1 MKKFSVE
8 VDREFEI
15 GGELF
20 KWRQPYWEDYANQL
34 DKDIADATASLAAEA
49 RTNGNEAAEGEEE
62 KPEEEKPLTVHAAI
76 ADVIK
81 RIEMFL
87 DTENDALNRWR
98 KLAKRKVDPVPTWQ
112 FRELH
117 TWLAE
122 VTSGRPPTEP
132 PSPNGPE
139 PTEPTSKDASS

>member
-20 KWRQPYWEDYANQL
+20 KWRQPYWEDYANLL
-34 DKDIADATASLAAEA
+34 DNDIAAAQAAVDAAT
-49 RTNGNEAAEGEEE
+49 RTNGGETPEGETAQND
-62 KPEEEKPLTVHAAI
+62 TVHAAI
-76 ADVIK
+76 EDFIK

-87 DTENDALNRWR
+87 DPENDSLKRWR
-98 KLAKRKVDPVPTWQ
+98 ALAKRKADPIATYQ

-117 TWLAE
+117 NWLVE